1 MFWRYGG
8 FANVSTI
15 DTLLEQSD
23 VTLEDFLDESDLIQ
37 ELKQHNAKLLQYLRK
52 DAVLEKLLEY
62 VIAPKIDAA
71 QNDDPGTDEREFEKE
86 SSKIEY
92 QDYDS
97 NEDERS
103 KQRNRYAYVAAEV
116 LSSDNWSI
124 SGSLMLNQ
132 QMLRKF
138 WDFLKSSPPLD
149 PLQSSYFT
157 KVNEA
162 LLDRETKEMLNFFK
176 SCEGVVGDMLRHIDS
191 PMIMDL
197 LLKIISLEKAEGG
210 QGIIDW
216 LYGQDLIPMLLSF
229 LSPEHSWT
237 TQTSAGDFLKAII
250 TISANTPQIQQ
261 SSIGPNELTRQLVSQ
276 PCVEELIFYM
286 LKGGNP
292 LTVGVGIIIEVI
304 RKNNSDYDP
313 CFGTTEAYTPTS
325 RDPIYLGTLLRL
337 FARHVPDFMGLMLTP
352 SHDAGNSN
360 GLMKNRRKELNT
372 AFGEKI
378 EPLGFDRFKICELM
392 AELLHCSNM
401 RLLNEAE
408 SEEIFRKR
416 DIKRELM
423 RAEGQLDSSQNES
436 ILNSNGITEVK
447 KLHIHNASDDD
458 GFERVS
464 HSGDDDTN
472 EYGNLEPP
480 NFTERNDESSTDES
494 LSFKLSSE
502 KVSISESSALPLSPT
517 KDISKKIDLL
527 GLGSEQQEFLH
538 CPISSD
544 STSLTENKT
553 KTKTDE
559 DLHEINLESHN
570 EYIHSGLKNKEPET
584 SRHDEDGKITNQSLQ
599 PTIHNM
605 NEATVNLSHKKLDR
619 LENVNDRPENLSPQ
633 INNMSKTDSIK
644 IDSHSHYE
652 TSASE
657 GDMALEESKGDNSF
671 LINVRLAVKDYPIV
685 GDFLKM
691 QFVEYNVIPTI
702 LDFFF
707 RFPWNNFL
715 HNVVY
720 DVVQQVFNGSME
732 RGFNRSLAF
741 DLFETG
747 NITMR
752 IVNGQRESDQ
762 MNKMRLGYMGHL
774 TLIAEEVVK
783 FTERHPAEF
792 FSETVLTKIMNS
804 DWISYVEVTL
814 AETRERDNAILGG
827 FRPSKPSGGQRP
839 AGSSMVGN
847 FVNVLDEPGLNGFN
861 PNEEEDFE
869 IAGAEVGST
878 VPSVPNLDKFDEEEY
893 VTDHQPPAS
902 PPPLPSL
909 HINPTRARLQFAAR
923 LALHKAERDE
933 EDLTEDN
940 NISII
945 VTTEA
950 KQRTTLDD
958 GESDEIP
965 HESIATDSFLS

>member
-23 VTLEDFLDESDLIQ
+23 VTLEELLDESDLIQ

-52 DAVLEKLLEY
+52 DDVLEKLLEY
-62 VIAPKIDAA
+62 VVAPKLDATR
-71 QNDDPGTDEREFEKE
+71 DDDLQSNEKEFEKE
-86 SSKIEY
+86 SSSTEY
-92 QDYDS
+92 LDYDV
-97 NEDERS
+97 NEDEKK

-124 SGSLMLNQ
+124 CGSLMLNQ
-132 QMLRKF
+132 QILRKF
-138 WDFLKSSPPLD
+138 WDFLKTSPPLD
-149 PLQSSYFT
+149 PLQAGYFT

-176 SCEGVVGDMLRHIDS
+176 SCEGVVRNMLRHIDS

-216 LYGQDLIPMLLSF
+216 LHGQDLIPMLLSF
-229 LSPEHSWT
+229 LSSEHSWT

-261 SSIGPNELTRQLVSQ
+261 SCIGPNELTRQLVSQ
-276 PCVEELIFYM
+276 PCVEELISYM

-292 LTVGVGIIIEVI
+292 LTVGVGVIIEVI

-313 CFGTTEAYTPTS
+313 CIGTEESTPSS

-337 FARHVPDFMGLMLTP
+337 FARHIPDFMSLMLTP
-352 SHDAGNSN
+352 SKIVGNSN
-360 GLMKNRRKELNT
+360 GLMRSRRKELDT
-372 AFGEKI
+372 AFGGKI

-416 DIKRELM
+416 DIKRELL
-423 RAEGQLDSSQNES
+423 RVEGQFDSSQNGSS
-436 ILNSNGITEVK
+436 IKVNGASQVK
-447 KLHIHNASDDD
+447 KLHIQNVSDDD

-464 HSGDDDTN
+464 HSGDDETN
-472 EYGNLEPP
+472 EYGNFEQP
-480 NFTERNDESSTDES
+480 NTLAKNDQNFENES
-494 LSFKLSSE
+494 LPPKYSE
-502 KVSISESSALPLSPT
+502 EYCKSDTSALLSSPT
-517 KDISKKIDLL
+517 KDISNKIDSL
-527 GLGSEQQEFLH
+527 GLEAGKN
-538 CPISSD
+538 D
-544 STSLTENKT
+544 SLNCSNSKESLSP
-553 KTKTDE
+553 E
-559 DLHEINLESHN
+559 DNIANIVTN
-570 EYIHSGLKNKEPET
+570 EDPKNKKSET
-584 SRHDEDGKITNQSLQ
+584 YNRCIHTGMNTKEIERNEDEDGSRPLNHMT
-599 PTIHNM
+599 HNL
-605 NEATVNLSHKKLDR
+605 NEAIVNLPCDTSDH
-619 LENVNDRPENLSPQ
+619 PENFNDKSNGLLPKMDEN
-633 INNMSKTDSIK
+633 IEADSEK
-644 IDSHSHYE
+644 NGPDSQCNIS
-652 TSASE
+652 TSE
-657 GDMALEESKGDNSF
+657 GHMVMEESGDDNSF
-671 LINVRLAVKDYPIV
+671 LINIRLAVKDYPIV
-685 GDFLKM
+685 GELLKR
-691 QFVEYNVIPTI
+691 QFVEHNVIPTI

-732 RGFNRSLAF
+732 LASNRLLAF

-747 NITMR
+747 DITMR

-762 MNKMRLGYMGHL
+762 MTKMRLGYMGHL

-827 FRPSKPSGGQRP
+827 FRPSKPSGGQRL
-839 AGSSMVGN
+839 AASNVVGN
-847 FVNVLDEPGLNGFN
+847 FGTVLVEPGLNGFG
-861 PNEEEDFE
+861 PNEEEFE
-869 IAGAEVGST
+869 IAGAE
-878 VPSVPNLDKFDEEEY
+878 Y
-893 VTDHQPPAS
+893 VTDNQPSAS

-909 HINPTRARLQFAAR
+909 QINPTRARLQFAAR
-923 LALHKAERDE
+923 LALHKAEKDE
-933 EDLTEDN
+933 ESLTEDDDTGV
-940 NISII
+940 I
-945 VTTEA
+945 VATEA
-950 KQRTTLDD
+950 KHRTTLDD
-958 GESDEIP
+958 GESDDI
-965 HESIATDSFLS
+965 

>member
-23 VTLEDFLDESDLIQ
+23 VTLEELLDESDLIQ

-52 DAVLEKLLEY
+52 DDVLEKLLEY
-62 VIAPKIDAA
+62 VVAPKLDATR
-71 QNDDPGTDEREFEKE
+71 DDDLQSNEKEFEKE
-86 SSKIEY
+86 SSSTEY
-92 QDYDS
+92 LDYDV
-97 NEDERS
+97 NEDEKK

-124 SGSLMLNQ
+124 CGSLMLNQ
-132 QMLRKF
+132 QILRKF
-138 WDFLKSSPPLD
+138 WDFLKTSPPLD
-149 PLQSSYFT
+149 PLQAGYFT

-176 SCEGVVGDMLRHIDS
+176 SCEGVVRNMLRHIDS

-216 LYGQDLIPMLLSF
+216 LHGQDLIPMLLSF
-229 LSPEHSWT
+229 LSSEHSWT

-261 SSIGPNELTRQLVSQ
+261 SCIGPNELTRQLVSQ
-276 PCVEELIFYM
+276 PCVEELISYM

-292 LTVGVGIIIEVI
+292 LTVGVGVIIEVI

-313 CFGTTEAYTPTS
+313 CIGTEESTPSS

-337 FARHVPDFMGLMLTP
+337 FARHIPDFMSLMLTP
-352 SHDAGNSN
+352 SKIVGNSN
-360 GLMKNRRKELNT
+360 GLMRSRRKELDT
-372 AFGEKI
+372 AFGGKI

-416 DIKRELM
+416 DIKRELL
-423 RAEGQLDSSQNES
+423 RVEGQFDSSQNGSS
-436 ILNSNGITEVK
+436 IKVNGASQVK
-447 KLHIHNASDDD
+447 KLHIQNVSDDD

-464 HSGDDDTN
+464 HSGDDETN
-472 EYGNLEPP
+472 EYGNFEQP
-480 NFTERNDESSTDES
+480 NTLAKNDQNFENES
-494 LSFKLSSE
+494 LPPKYSE
-502 KVSISESSALPLSPT
+502 EYCKSDTSALLSSPT
-517 KDISKKIDLL
+517 KDISNKIDSL
-527 GLGSEQQEFLH
+527 GLEAGKN
-538 CPISSD
+538 D
-544 STSLTENKT
+544 SLNCSNSKESLSP
-553 KTKTDE
+553 E
-559 DLHEINLESHN
+559 DNIANIVTN
-570 EYIHSGLKNKEPET
+570 EDPKNKKSET
-584 SRHDEDGKITNQSLQ
+584 YNRCIHTGMNTKEIERNEDEDGSRPLNHMT
-599 PTIHNM
+599 HNL
-605 NEATVNLSHKKLDR
+605 NEAIVNLPCDTSDH
-619 LENVNDRPENLSPQ
+619 PENFNDKSNGLLPKMDEN
-633 INNMSKTDSIK
+633 IEADSEK
-644 IDSHSHYE
+644 NGPDSQCNIS
-652 TSASE
+652 TSE
-657 GDMALEESKGDNSF
+657 GHMVMEESGDDNSF
-671 LINVRLAVKDYPIV
+671 LINIRLAVKDYPIV
-685 GDFLKM
+685 GELLKR
-691 QFVEYNVIPTI
+691 QFVEHNVIPTI

-732 RGFNRSLAF
+732 LASNRLLAF

-747 NITMR
+747 DITMR

-762 MNKMRLGYMGHL
+762 MTKMRLGYMGHL

-827 FRPSKPSGGQRP
+827 FRPSKPSGGQRL
-839 AGSSMVGN
+839 AASNVVGN
-847 FVNVLDEPGLNGFN
+847 FGTVLVEPGLNGFG
-861 PNEEEDFE
+861 PNEEEFE

-878 VPSVPNLDKFDEEEY
+878 VPSAPNLDKFDEEEVDY
-893 VTDHQPPAS
+893 EYLEKLDRET
-902 PPPLPSL
+902 PL
-909 HINPTRARLQFAAR
+909 
-923 LALHKAERDE
+923 
-933 EDLTEDN
+933 
-940 NISII
+940 
-945 VTTEA
+945 
-950 KQRTTLDD
+950 
-958 GESDEIP
+958 
-965 HESIATDSFLS
+965 FLEGGAHD

>member
-1 MFWRYGG
+1 MFWRHGG

-52 DAVLEKLLEY
+52 DAILEKLLDY
-62 VIAPKIDAA
+62 VVAPKLDAA
-71 QNDDPGTDEREFEKE
+71 RENDLGTGEKGFEKE
-86 SSKIEY
+86 PSTSVY
-92 QDYDS
+92 QDYDL
-97 NEDERS
+97 NKHDRS

-138 WDFLKSSPPLD
+138 WCFLKSSPPLD

-176 SCEGVVGDMLRHIDS
+176 SCEGVIKDMLRHIDS

-216 LYGQDLIPMLLSF
+216 LYAQDLIPMLLSF
-229 LSPEHSWT
+229 LSSEHSWT

-261 SSIGPNELTRQLVSQ
+261 SCIGPNELTRQLVSQ

-313 CFGTTEAYTPTS
+313 CLGTEAYAPSS
-325 RDPIYLGTLLRL
+325 RDPIYLGSLLRI
-337 FARHVPDFMGLMLTP
+337 FARHIPDFMELMLTH
-352 SHDAGNSN
+352 SHVARNSN
-360 GLMKNRRKELNT
+360 GCMKSRRKKLHT
-372 AFGEKI
+372 AFGEQI

-416 DIKRELM
+416 DINRELL

-436 ILNSNGITEVK
+436 IMNSNGLSEVK

-464 HSGDDDTN
+464 HSRDDTN
-472 EYGNLEPP
+472 EYRKLESH
-480 NFTERNDESSTDES
+480 NFTERNDESSADES
-494 LSFKLSSE
+494 SSFKFSSE
-502 KVSISESSALPLSPT
+502 KTSISESSALPLSPT
-517 KDISKKIDLL
+517 KDISNKIDLL
-527 GLGSEQQEFLH
+527 GLESEQQKTPL
-538 CPISSD
+538 CTISSN
-544 STSLTENKT
+544 STSFKDNINKA
-553 KTKTDE
+553 KTDE
-559 DLHEINLESHN
+559 DLHEIKPESHN
-570 EYIHSGLKNKEPET
+570 ESTHSSLKNKEPEI
-584 SRHDEDGKITNQSLQ
+584 SRHDEDGEIINQSLQ
-599 PTIHNM
+599 PMIPNI
-605 NEATVNLSHKKLDR
+605 NEATGNFSQEKLDL
-619 LENVNDRPENLSPQ
+619 LENVNDKPKNLSLQ
-633 INNMSKTDSIK
+633 MNNMSEADSLKFGPDYQCKTSP
-644 IDSHSHYE
+644 
-652 TSASE
+652 E
-657 GDMALEESKGDNSF
+657 GDMITESKGDNSF

-691 QFVEYNVIPTI
+691 QFVEHNVIPTI
-702 LDFFF
+702 LHFFF

-741 DLFETG
+741 DLFEAG
-747 NITMR
+747 KITMR
-752 IVNGQRESDQ
+752 IVNGQRESDK

-839 AGSSMVGN
+839 AGSNMVGS
-847 FVNVLDEPGLNGFN
+847 FGTVLVEPGLNGFG

-869 IAGAEVGST
+869 ITGAEVGST
-878 VPSVPNLDKFDEEEY
+878 VPSVPNLDKFDEEEVDY
-893 VTDHQPPAS
+893 EYFEKLDRET
-902 PPPLPSL
+902 PLFP
-909 HINPTRARLQFAAR
+909 
-923 LALHKAERDE
+923 
-933 EDLTEDN
+933 
-940 NISII
+940 
-945 VTTEA
+945 
-950 KQRTTLDD
+950 D
-958 GESDEIP
+958 GGTQD
-965 HESIATDSFLS
+965 